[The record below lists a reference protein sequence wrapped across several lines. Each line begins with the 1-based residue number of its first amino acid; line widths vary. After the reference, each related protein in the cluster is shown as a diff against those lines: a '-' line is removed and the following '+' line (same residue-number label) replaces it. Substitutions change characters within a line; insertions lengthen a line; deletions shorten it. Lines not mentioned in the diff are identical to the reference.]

1 MSEQRTYIEKI
12 RNSILP
18 ISELST
24 VQLDGIRSAAVLVPL
39 VWEEDQWRLIF
50 IHRSEAGRL
59 HSGEVSFPGGAM
71 ETMDR
76 DLVDTAL
83 RETKEEIGIPPHT
96 VEILGLLSPL
106 ISVTNYHVTPIVGLV
121 QWPQKLT
128 LDQHEVMRAFTIE
141 TDWLSD
147 SENWQER
154 EVDLPLRGKV
164 KSIFYNEYKGEIL
177 WGLTAR
183 MTQNFLHRI

>member
-1 MSEQRTYIEKI
+1 MSEQIAYIEKI
-12 RNSILP
+12 RNSIL
-18 ISELST
+18 IIRDLNIL
-24 VQLDGIRSAAVLVPL
+24 QLDGIRSAAVLVPL
-39 VWEEDQWRLIF
+39 VLENGQWKLIF

-71 ETMDR
+71 EPTDK

-83 RETKEEIGIPPHT
+83 RETKEEIGIPPDT
-96 VEILGLLSPL
+96 VEVLGFLPPL
-106 ISVTNYHVTPIVGLV
+106 ISATNFHVTPIVGLV
-121 QWPQKLT
+121 QWPQMLT

-141 TDWLSD
+141 IDWLSD
-147 SENWQER
+147 LENWQER
-154 EVDLPLRGKV
+154 EVDLPVRGKV

>member
-1 MSEQRTYIEKI
+1 MSEQRAYIEKI

-39 VWEEDQWRLIF
+39 LWEENQLRLLF
-50 IHRSEAGRL
+50 IHRSESGGL
-59 HSGEVSFPGGAM
+59 HSGEVSFPGGAV
-71 ETMDR
+71 EPIDK

-83 RETKEEIGIPPHT
+83 RETKEEIGIPPVT
-96 VEILGLLSPL
+96 VEILGFISPL
-106 ISVTNYHVTPIVGLV
+106 VSVTNYHVTPIVGLV

-128 LDQHEVMRAFTIE
+128 IDQHEVLRAFTIDI
-141 TDWLSD
+141 DWLRD
-147 SENWQER
+147 SNNWQER
-154 EVDLPLRGKV
+154 EVDHPARGRV
-164 KSIFYNEYKGEIL
+164 KSIFYNKIKGEIL

-183 MTQNFLHRI
+183 LTQNFLQRT